1 MDAILFA
8 PMEEQFGTYW
18 QRETSRESDLWYK
31 MLYCLQFRLMRKKI
45 ESFED
50 DPAAHGKEIDLLYSR
65 SEKLKRIRYFYQK
78 ARVVLKKYRLSLLG

>member
-1 MDAILFA
+1 
-8 PMEEQFGTYW
+8 
-18 QRETSRESDLWYK
+18 

-65 SEKLKRIRYFYQK
+65 SQKLKRIRYFYQK